1 MERSNNKKRA
11 IIIGAGPAGLTA
23 ALELLRRSNIEP
35 IIVEQDGVVGG
46 ISRTVRYKGNCMDI
60 GGHRYFSKSDTVMKW
75 WQDLMPIENS
85 TNQTSEKNEK
95 IWLVRNRLSRIYFL
109 RRFFDYPVTLS
120 WQTMRNLGLR
130 RLVRIC
136 MSYAWIRIFPI
147 RKERSLEDFYINR
160 FGRELYAT
168 FFRDYTQK
176 LWGVPCSEI
185 NPDWGSQR
193 VKGLS
198 IREVLIHMAR
208 QIGRKN
214 KTDISQKQ
222 QETSLIERFLYPKYG
237 SGQLWE
243 VAADEITSAGGTI
256 MFNSRVTAIHT
267 DQERIMGVS
276 IVDNEGQERLIDG
289 DWLISS
295 MPISDLI
302 AAIKA
307 PVPANVREVASGLVY
322 RDFMTVG
329 MLLKRM
335 NVSRSNGKCYYPD
348 TWIYIQEK
356 EVTAGRIQI
365 FNNWSPYM
373 VKDSDTVWIGIE
385 YFVNEGDDYWT
396 MPDEQFID
404 LAAYEMEK
412 IGVIN
417 RSDLLDAIVVRMPKA
432 YPAYF
437 GTYTRMNEIREWTDR
452 IGNLFLVG
460 RNGMHRYNNID
471 HSMLTAM
478 AAVDNIINN
487 ITDKSNIWQVN
498 SEKDYHEEK

>member
-1 MERSNNKKRA
+1 MEKSKNRKRA

-23 ALELLRRSNIEP
+23 ALELLRRSDIEP
-35 IIVEQDGVVGG
+35 IIVEQDSIVGG
-46 ISRTVRYKGNCMDI
+46 ISRTVRYKGNCMDV
-60 GGHRYFSKSDTVMKW
+60 GGHRYFSKSDIVMKW
-75 WQDLMPIENS
+75 WQELMPIEDVLNIYPS
-85 TNQTSEKNEK
+85 KRDD

-168 FFRDYTQK
+168 FFRDYTHK
-176 LWGVPCSEI
+176 LWGVACSEI
-185 NPDWGSQR
+185 NPEWGSQR

-198 IREVLIHMAR
+198 IREVLVHMVR
-208 QIGRKN
+208 QIGHRK
-214 KTDISQKQ
+214 KSDIAQKR

-243 VAADEITSAGGTI
+243 VAAEEIVKAGGTI
-256 MFNSRVTAIHT
+256 MLNSRVTAIHS
-267 DQERIMGVS
+267 DQEHITKVTIS
-276 IVDNEGQERLIDG
+276 NKDGQEQFVEG

-295 MPISDLI
+295 MPVRELI
-302 AAIKA
+302 AAFKT
-307 PVPANVREVASGLVY
+307 PVPANVQEVASGLIY

-335 NVSRSNGKCYYPD
+335 KVTTKGKRYYPD
-348 TWIYIQEK
+348 TWIYLQER

-385 YFVNEGDDYWT
+385 YFVNEGDDYWS
-396 MPDEQFID
+396 MPDDQFIE
-404 LAAYEMEK
+404 LAACEMES
-412 IGVIN
+412 IGIID
-417 RSDLLDAIVVRMPKA
+417 RSDLLDAVVVRMPKA

-437 GTYTRMNEIREWTDR
+437 GTYNRMCEIREWTDC
-452 IGNLFLVG
+452 IDNLFLIG

-498 SEKDYHEEK
+498 SEKDYHEEE

>member
-1 MERSNNKKRA
+1 MEKSENKKRA

-23 ALELLRRSNIEP
+23 ALELLRRSDIEP
-35 IIVEQDGVVGG
+35 VVIERDNTVGG

-75 WQDLMPIENS
+75 WQDLMPVEHTPDHS
-85 TNQTSEKNEK
+85 PEKEEK
-95 IWLVRNRLSRIYFL
+95 VWLVRNRLSRIYFL

-136 MSYAWIRIFPI
+136 MSYAWIRLFPI
-147 RKERSLEDFYINR
+147 REERSLEDFYINR

-176 LWGVPCSEI
+176 VWGVACSEI

-198 IREVLIHMAR
+198 IREVLVHMAR
-208 QIGRKN
+208 HAGRSK
-214 KTDISQKQ
+214 KSDIAQKQ
-222 QETSLIERFLYPKYG
+222 QETSLIERFLYPKHG
-237 SGQLWE
+237 AGQLWE
-243 VAADEITSAGGTI
+243 VAAEEIIRAGGTI
-256 MFNSRVTAIHT
+256 MLNRRVTAIHT
-267 DQERIMGVS
+267 EQGRITRVTVS
-276 IVDNEGQERLIDG
+276 DKEGREQLIEG
-289 DWLISS
+289 DWLLSS
-295 MPISDLI
+295 MPVRELI
-302 AAIKA
+302 AAMKA
-307 PVPANVREVASGLVY
+307 AVPTNVREVASGLVY

-335 NVSRSNGKCYYPD
+335 NVDLTDGRRCHPD

-373 VKDSDTVWIGIE
+373 VKERDTVWIGIE
-385 YFVNEGDDYWT
+385 YFVNEGDAYWS
-396 MPDEQFID
+396 MPDEEFVD
-404 LAAYEMEK
+404 LAAREMEK
-412 IGVIN
+412 IGIID
-417 RSDLLDAIVVRMPKA
+417 RSDLLDAVVVRMPKA

-452 IGNLFLVG
+452 IENLFLIG
-460 RNGMHRYNNID
+460 RNGMHRYNNMD

-478 AAVDNIINN
+478 AAVDNILNN
-487 ITDKSNIWQVN
+487 ILDKSNIWQVN
-498 SEKDYHEEK
+498 SEEDYHEKR

>member
-1 MERSNNKKRA
+1 MERSKNKKRA

-23 ALELLRRSNIEP
+23 ALELLRRSDIEP
-35 IIVEQDGVVGG
+35 IIIEQDGVVGG

-60 GGHRYFSKSDTVMKW
+60 GGHRYFSKSDTVMKLW
-75 WQDLMPIENS
+75 RDLMPIENGS
-85 TNQTSEKNEK
+85 NHTAEK

-136 MSYAWIRIFPI
+136 TSYAWIRISPI

-176 LWGVPCSEI
+176 LWGVPCSNI

-198 IREVLIHMAR
+198 IREVVVHMAR

-222 QETSLIERFLYPKYG
+222 QETSLIERFLYPKHG

-243 VAADEITSAGGTI
+243 VAADEITNAGGII
-256 MFNSRVTAIHT
+256 MLNSRVTAIHT
-267 DQERIMGVS
+267 DQERITGVS
-276 IVDNEGQERLIDG
+276 IVDKDGQERLIEG

-295 MPISDLI
+295 MPIRDLI

-307 PVPANVREVASGLVY
+307 PVPANVREIASGLVY

-335 NVSRSNGKCYYPD
+335 KVRMSDGKCYYPD

-373 VKDSDTVWIGIE
+373 AKDSETVWIGVE

-396 MPDEQFID
+396 MSDERFID
-404 LAAYEMEK
+404 LATREMEN
-412 IGVIN
+412 IGIID
-417 RSDLLDAIVVRMPKA
+417 RSDLLDAVVVRMPKA

-452 IGNLFLVG
+452 IENLFLIG

-498 SEKDYHEEK
+498 SEKEYHEEKK

>member
-1 MERSNNKKRA
+1 MEKSENKKRA

-23 ALELLRRSNIEP
+23 ALELLRRSDIEP
-35 IIVEQDGVVGG
+35 VVIERDSTVGG

-75 WQDLMPIENS
+75 WQDLMPVENMPDHS
-85 TNQTSEKNEK
+85 PEKEEK
-95 IWLVRNRLSRIYFL
+95 VWLVRNRLSRIYFL
-109 RRFFDYPVTLS
+109 RRFFDYPVTPS

-136 MSYAWIRIFPI
+136 MSYAWIRLFPI
-147 RKERSLEDFYINR
+147 REERSLEDFYINR

-176 LWGVPCSEI
+176 VWGVACSEI

-198 IREVLIHMAR
+198 IREVLVHMVRHA
-208 QIGRKN
+208 GRSK
-214 KTDISQKQ
+214 KSDIAQKQ
-222 QETSLIERFLYPKYG
+222 QETSLIERFLYPKHG
-237 SGQLWE
+237 AGQLWE
-243 VAADEITSAGGTI
+243 VAAEEIIRAGGTI
-256 MFNSRVTAIHT
+256 ILNRRVTAIHT
-267 DQERIMGVS
+267 EQGRITGVTIS
-276 IVDNEGQERLIDG
+276 DKEGREQRIEG
-289 DWLISS
+289 DWLLSS
-295 MPISDLI
+295 MPVRDLI
-302 AAIKA
+302 TAMKAA
-307 PVPANVREVASGLVY
+307 VPSNVREVASGLVY

-335 NVSRSNGKCYYPD
+335 NVDLPDGRRCHPD

-356 EVTAGRIQI
+356 AVTAGRIQI

-373 VKDSDTVWIGIE
+373 VKDRDTVWIGIE
-385 YFVNEGDDYWT
+385 YFVNEGDAYWS
-396 MPDEQFID
+396 MPDEAFVD
-404 LAAYEMEK
+404 LAAREMEK
-412 IGVIN
+412 IGIID
-417 RSDLLDAIVVRMPKA
+417 RSDLLDSVVVRMPKA

-452 IGNLFLVG
+452 IENLFLIG

-478 AAVDNIINN
+478 AAVDNILNN
-487 ITDKSNIWQVN
+487 IPDKSNIWQVN
-498 SEKDYHEEK
+498 SEDDYHEKR

>member
-23 ALELLRRSNIEP
+23 ALELLRRGNIEP

-46 ISRTVRYKGNCMDI
+46 ISRSVRYKGNCMDI

-75 WQDLMPIENS
+75 WQDLMPIESNF
-85 TNQTSEKNEK
+85 NQISEKNEK

-147 RKERSLEDFYINR
+147 REERSLEDFYINR

-176 LWGVPCSEI
+176 LWGVPCGEI

-198 IREVLIHMAR
+198 IREVLVHMAR
-208 QIGRKN
+208 QIGRTN

-222 QETSLIERFLYPKYG
+222 QETSLIDRFLYPKHG

-243 VAADEITSAGGTI
+243 VAADEIISAGGTI
-256 MFNSRVTAIHT
+256 MFNSRVTAVHT
-267 DQERIMGVS
+267 DQERITGVTIS
-276 IVDNEGQERLIDG
+276 TAEGQEQLIEG

-295 MPISDLI
+295 MPICDLI

-335 NVSRSNGKCYYPD
+335 NVNLTNGKLYCPD

-356 EVTAGRIQI
+356 DVTAGRIQI

-373 VKDSDTVWIGIE
+373 VKDSDTVWIGVE

-396 MPDEQFID
+396 MSDEQFIG
-404 LAAYEMEK
+404 LAAGEMEK
-412 IGVIN
+412 IGVID

-452 IGNLFLVG
+452 FDNLFLVG

-478 AAVDNIINN
+478 AAVNNILNH